1 MSKSLN
7 GKELG
12 AGILQRKDGLY
23 EARFTN
29 RFGKR
34 QSIYSKSYS
43 ELCRRFRNECF
54 LNGRQQNVVDD
65 SMTLDEWFDIWI
77 DTCKRHC
84 RNTTRR
90 TYTIQYNR
98 IREEL
103 GWRRLTSLNL
113 IIIQRAIN
121 NLQSDASRSDC
132 KAILVDMLNKA
143 MAADLVS
150 KNVANFVN
158 TKIDNNEWVER
169 RVLTE
174 KEVAVLYEASRDG
187 RLYPFFVVALNS
199 GMRMGEILGLTWD
212 CIDFNAETVYVEK
225 TLCAI
230 PNGGKTLYEFHPPKT
245 KAGKRII
252 PMSLQLKEALLE
264 QKEWHDEVAGMYK
277 APKGFETLVFT
288 SKTNRPVSASNIKLS
303 INRLL
308 ARINKNS
315 DEEFAHFTPHCLRH
329 TFATVCIAKGM
340 KPKTLQTILGH
351 NSLHMTM
358 DLYCHVLPETVREEM
373 ANVFKMM

>member
-1 MSKSLN
+1 MGKSLN

-132 KAILVDMLNKA
+132 KAILVDMLNKGRNGKCVQN
-143 MAADLVS
+143 DVDS
-150 KNVANFVN
+150 
-158 TKIDNNEWVER
+158 
-169 RVLTE
+169 VLT
-174 KEVAVLYEASRDG
+174 V
-187 RLYPFFVVALNS
+187 
-199 GMRMGEILGLTWD
+199 
-212 CIDFNAETVYVEK
+212 
-225 TLCAI
+225 
-230 PNGGKTLYEFHPPKT
+230 
-245 KAGKRII
+245 
-252 PMSLQLKEALLE
+252 
-264 QKEWHDEVAGMYK
+264 
-277 APKGFETLVFT
+277 
-288 SKTNRPVSASNIKLS
+288 
-303 INRLL
+303 
-308 ARINKNS
+308 
-315 DEEFAHFTPHCLRH
+315 
-329 TFATVCIAKGM
+329 
-340 KPKTLQTILGH
+340 
-351 NSLHMTM
+351 
-358 DLYCHVLPETVREEM
+358 
-373 ANVFKMM
+373 